1 MKLIATI
8 YTLALGGIAL
18 WALGVQLYYEGTARE
33 HLLPGVVLQFATLPS
48 SLLMEYIAELTPWV
62 LSHPVAMLSLMTGL
76 GGLQATLVWLVA
88 IRFKFPGA

>member
-1 MKLIATI
+1 
-8 YTLALGGIAL
+8 
-18 WALGVQLYYEGTARE
+18 
-33 HLLPGVVLQFATLPS
+33 
-48 SLLMEYIAELTPWV
+48 MEYIAELTPWV